1 MKTKKSIL
9 WLLGLMLCATPV
21 LTACSSSDDD
31 SNGNGNK

>member
-21 LTACSSSDDD
+21 LTDCSDSDDD
-31 SNGNGNK
+31 NINNT